1 MTAYTIAPRARR
13 DLQDA
18 WLYSRDRWGRRRADS
33 YIRDL
38 TATIE
43 HIAASPLLGQ
53 ACDDIRPGYRKP
65 PSGSHMLF
73 YTIHDEAVVVLRVL
87 HQQMDVED
95 KL

>member
-13 DLQDA
+13 DLQAA
-18 WLYSRDRWGRRRADS
+18 WLYSRDRWGRRRADA

-43 HIAASPLLGQ
+43 HLAASPLLGQ
-53 ACDDIRPGYRKP
+53 ACDDIRPGYRKHTV
-65 PSGSHMLF
+65 GSHMLF
-73 YTIHDEAVVVLRVL
+73 YAIRDETVVVFRVL